1 VSQLNGSY
9 EILRIHEYLEEKLT
23 LLREVIMDLVDAIFN
38 IVFFLLVLYLISWFV
53 RKIKRLE
60 DTINLLNKKI
70 DLLKDE
76 IDKEKP

>member
-1 VSQLNGSY
+1 
-9 EILRIHEYLEEKLT
+9 
-23 LLREVIMDLVDAIFN
+23 MDLVDAIFN

-60 DTINLLNKKI
+60 DTINLLHKKI

-76 IDKEKP
+76 IDKEKQ

>member
-1 VSQLNGSY
+1 
-9 EILRIHEYLEEKLT
+9 
-23 LLREVIMDLVDAIFN
+23 MDLVDAIFN

-60 DTINLLNKKI
+60 DTINLLHKKI